1 MNEGRSTDLNK
12 LHINSLWVVMFSQ
25 HVVAEHAPRH
35 ESGAT
40 ARADID
46 PNPAAA
52 RQVLR
57 SMESVLD
64 RAFKPALELPLPDDI
79 VALIGK
85 LHAGPLGR
93 TRRKP
98 RRRAA

>member
-1 MNEGRSTDLNK
+1 MSAR
-12 LHINSLWVVMFSQ
+12 HIE
-25 HVVAEHAPRH
+25 AAHAAHRG
-35 ESGAT
+35 SGAI
-40 ARADID
+40 ARVDLD
-46 PNPAAA
+46 LNPAAV

-57 SMESVLD
+57 SMEPVLD
-64 RAFKPALELPLPDDI
+64 KAFRPALEISLPDD
-79 VALIGK
+79 VAALIAR